1 MKDENYRISSDRQK
15 QIMVYGGDRPV
26 SIIRERLPLVQTLSI
41 HRLKQ
46 CLVQYAALGWIG
58 YIPANCKRSMLMIPI
73 NYAPWL
79 WGWPNRFLQRM
90 MAANTDIFLLGD
102 YASEGF
108 SRGLDDLESIR
119 RLSGDYSG
127 GIWTDRIDLV
137 GPVVKGSAVK

>member
-26 SIIRERLPLVQTLSI
+26 SIIRDRLPLVQTLSI

-102 YASEGF
+102 YAKDFLRDLMILKVFEGSLATIQEVF
-108 SRGLDDLESIR
+108 GRIEL
-119 RLSGDYSG
+119 
-127 GIWTDRIDLV
+127 IW
-137 GPVVKGSAVK
+137 

>member
-1 MKDENYRISSDRQK
+1 MRDENYRISSDRQK

-26 SIIRERLPLVQTLSI
+26 SIIRDRLPLVQTLSI

-46 CLVQYAALGWIG
+46 CLVQYAAWGWIG

-102 YASEGF
+102 YAKDFLRDLMILKVFEGSLATIQEVF
-108 SRGLDDLESIR
+108 GRIEL
-119 RLSGDYSG
+119 
-127 GIWTDRIDLV
+127 IW
-137 GPVVKGSAVK
+137 